1 MQNVDSI
8 NSILAAVDEINLKT
22 KKRANSKDSIPTLNK
37 ELKILPNVDTLIQEA
52 EEYQKKLLSKPRK
65 DNLIQ
70 NKNYKSTIKNYNKNF
85 EDAQKIIISNLHLK
99 IKKLENKIENLQ
111 IDKKQ
116 FSYIKQLT
124 NKKKNINSGTTNV
137 LKSDVV
143 TTLKIQ
149 DTSIDI
155 LKEKIKKFKQIEETL
170 RVQIVD
176 LEQDKTI
183 LLNKVK
189 KFDVLQNYK
198 NQIDNTKENLKS
210 IYKQVEKQKKIFV
223 YLKNYLKKTERD
235 SLFFKENYEKLV
247 IANSGIKKRLNIAND
262 QNAIYE
268 NNKQDLLLS
277 IVQLNEILS
286 KSNIAGKIIPSKSP
300 VEDVLEK
307 EKNRNRE

>member
-70 NKNYKSTIKNYNKNF
+70 NKDYKSTIKNYNKNV
-85 EDAQKIIISNLHLK
+85 EDTQKIIISNLHLK

-116 FSYIKQLT
+116 FSYIKELT
-124 NKKKNINSGTTNV
+124 NKKKNITSSTTNI
-137 LKSDVV
+137 LKNDVV

-189 KFDVLQNYK
+189 KYDVLQNYK

>member
-70 NKNYKSTIKNYNKNF
+70 NKDYKSTIKNYNKNF
-85 EDAQKIIISNLHLK
+85 EDTQKIIISNLHLK

-116 FSYIKQLT
+116 FSYIKELT
-124 NKKKNINSGTTNV
+124 NKKKNINSSTTNI
-137 LKSDVV
+137 LKNDVV

-189 KFDVLQNYK
+189 KYDVLQNYK

>member
-116 FSYIKQLT
+116 FSYIKQLP
-124 NKKKNINSGTTNV
+124 NKKKNINSGTSNI

>member
-70 NKNYKSTIKNYNKNF
+70 NKDYKSTIKNYNKNF
-85 EDAQKIIISNLHLK
+85 EDTQKIIISNLHLK

-116 FSYIKQLT
+116 FSYIKELT
-124 NKKKNINSGTTNV
+124 NKKKNINSSTTNI
-137 LKSDVV
+137 LKNDVV
-143 TTLKIQ
+143 TTLEIQ

-189 KFDVLQNYK
+189 KYDVLQNYK

>member
-85 EDAQKIIISNLHLK
+85 EDVQKIIISNLYLK

-116 FSYIKQLT
+116 FSYIKQPT
-124 NKKKNINSGTTNV
+124 NKKKNINSGTSNI

-286 KSNIAGKIIPSKSP
+286 KSNIAGKIIPSKPP

>member
-116 FSYIKQLT
+116 FSYIKQLP
-124 NKKKNINSGTTNV
+124 NKKKNINSSTSNI

>member
-1 MQNVDSI
+1 MIKN
-8 NSILAAVDEINLKT
+8 NFL
-22 KKRANSKDSIPTLNK
+22 TLN
-37 ELKILPNVDTLIQEA
+37 NFLI
-52 EEYQKKLLSKPRK
+52 
-65 DNLIQ
+65 
-70 NKNYKSTIKNYNKNF
+70 
-85 EDAQKIIISNLHLK
+85 
-99 IKKLENKIENLQ
+99 
-111 IDKKQ
+111 
-116 FSYIKQLT
+116 
-124 NKKKNINSGTTNV
+124 KKKNINSGTSNI

-189 KFDVLQNYK
+189 KYDVLQNYK